1 MIIWHDIL
9 FAINMV
15 SKNLQAK
22 SNCIDSA
29 MKQVEGVIVYMAIA
43 SLKSKIVEMRTF
55 ETVFGFL
62 YNSVKLKSLDAI
74 ELRERCTTFY
84 NTFFHSGSS
93 DVTLHDEV
101 MAPIE
106 ILEFVNTIGCYPNI
120 FIAYRILLTTLATV
134 ASMERNFSKLKL
146 LKNYLRSSM
155 S

>member
-15 SKNLQAK
+15 SKKLQAK

-29 MKQVEGVIVYMAIA
+29 MKQVEGV
-43 SLKSKIVEMRTF
+43 
-55 ETVFGFL
+55 
-62 YNSVKLKSLDAI
+62 
-74 ELRERCTTFY
+74 
-84 NTFFHSGSS
+84 
-93 DVTLHDEV
+93 VTLHDEV

-120 FIAYRILLTTLATV
+120 FIAYRILLTTLVTV
-134 ASMERNFSKLKL
+134 ASMERSFSKLKL